1 MNKVLLPA
9 IVFGIIV
16 TLLDLF
22 IEIEEEDEI
31 VIFMNGDIISS
42 NLLIGGIAGS
52 FGILVYTAI
61 EDNLNLNNIKK
72 KPIHDA
78 IGVLIGVGI
87 VILIYRYF
95 KEKKR
100 RNFIIL

>member
-1 MNKVLLPA
+1 MNKVLFPA

-16 TLLDLF
+16 TYLDLF

-31 VIFMNGDIISS
+31 VKLMGGDIISS

-61 EDNLNLNNIKK
+61 EEKLNLKHIKK

-87 VILIYRYF
+87 VILIYRNF
-95 KEKKR
+95 KEKKEKGKT
-100 RNFIIL
+100 L

>member
-1 MNKVLLPA
+1 MSKVLYPA

-16 TLLDLF
+16 TFLDLL
-22 IEIEEEDEI
+22 IDIEEEDNI
-31 VIFMNGDIISS
+31 VQLMDNDIISS

-61 EDNLNLNNIKK
+61 EDNLNLQNIKK

-87 VILIYRYF
+87 VIVIYRYF
-95 KEKKR
+95 KKR
-100 RNFIIL
+100 KLIIL

>member
-1 MNKVLLPA
+1 MNKVLYPA

-16 TLLDLF
+16 TYLDLF
-22 IEIEEEDEI
+22 IEIEEEDKI
-31 VIFMNGDIISS
+31 VQLMGGDIISA

-61 EDNLNLNNIKK
+61 EENLNLKHIKK

-87 VILIYRYF
+87 VILIYRILK
-95 KEKKR
+95 KEKGKT
-100 RNFIIL
+100 L